1 MSGDV
6 SLSADALAALMP
18 MHVLVGPTGRIR
30 ATGPTLARLC
40 GGRPIVGERLLEVF
54 EFRRPA
60 APSGMA
66 DLVARAGRRLS
77 LRLRGGR
84 GTAFK
89 GHLVPLSGRQ
99 GVLLNLSFGIGAVGA
114 VTEHRLSADDFAPTD
129 LTVEMLYLVEAKSMA
144 MEESRRLNARL
155 ERARSAAE
163 EQALTDPLTGLRNRR
178 AMEETLGRLL
188 AARVP
193 FGLIHLDLDH
203 FKQVND
209 TLGHAAGDAVL
220 GAVARALRADLRG
233 GDLAARLGGDEFVL
247 VLPEMTDTNRL
258 VAVAQ
263 RVIARI
269 EEPVAFGAEE
279 CRVSA
284 SAGVAVSTGRG
295 PDNAE
300 TILQVADAALY
311 ASKHAGRGCVTV
323 HSGSGGSDMDAA

>member
-1 MSGDV
+1 MSDGV
-6 SLSADALAALMP
+6 LFTAQALGALMP
-18 MHVLVGPTGRIR
+18 MHVLAGPTGHIL

-40 GGRPIVGERLLEVF
+40 EGQPLVGQRLLEAF
-54 EFRRPA
+54 EFRRPS
-60 APSGMA
+60 APTSIG
-66 DLVARAGRRLS
+66 DLRDRAGRRIS
-77 LRLRGGR
+77 LRLRKAS

-89 GHLVPLSGRQ
+89 GHLVALPGDQ

-114 VTEHRLSADDFAPTD
+114 VTEHRLSAADFAPTD
-129 LTVEMLYLVEAKSMA
+129 LTIEMLYLVEAKSMA

-155 ERARSAAE
+155 ERARSNAE

-178 AMEETLGRLL
+178 ALEETLARLL

-193 FGLIHLDLDH
+193 FGLIHMDLDH

-247 VLPEMTDTNRL
+247 VLPEMTDPDRL
-258 VAVAQ
+258 VVIAQ

-269 EEPVAFGAEE
+269 EEPVAYGEDE

-284 SAGVAVSTGRG
+284 SAGVALSTGR
-295 PDNAE
+295 DSADAE
-300 TILQVADAALY
+300 TILQDADAALY
-311 ASKHAGRGCVTV
+311 ASKHAGRACVTV
-323 HSGSGGSDMDAA
+323 HRGSGVDAA